1 MKTDLPLI
9 LAALKGI
16 AHSAPFDRPRHA
28 ARNSGATALKPRR
41 VKTMF
46 EVGQK
51 VVCVDDDF
59 SADTTEFHQLLPSKD
74 EIYTVRDVMPGLDRD
89 QSIATGQKQV
99 TYAVLVEE
107 IINPVPEGWHHEP
120 AFASRRFAELQ
131 ENTETGSIREE
142 EPLEIYGGDYQP

>member
-1 MKTDLPLI
+1 
-9 LAALKGI
+9 
-16 AHSAPFDRPRHA
+16 
-28 ARNSGATALKPRR
+28 
-41 VKTMF
+41 MF

-89 QSIATGQKQV
+89 QSISTGQKQV

-131 ENTETGSIREE
+131 ENTETDSIKEE
-142 EPLEIYGGDYQP
+142 EPLEIYGGDYLP